1 MLTQTTVSKKCHCQ
15 SPLEKASL
23 RYKTRNCEVVVLSWS
38 AGRKS
43 AVSLSA
49 GIARWYSVHCTA
61 PRGTGISSVSCGG
74 AVLRCSSIL
83 KSKWPRKEHCPWKYW
98 PPSKFLES
106 QSLEQENIKG
116 RRDNHQPLPRKSDVA
131 PICSMKCKQ
140 ADNLMGLET

>member
-23 RYKTRNCEVVVLSWS
+23 RCKTRNCEVVVLSWS

-61 PRGTGISSVSCGG
+61 PRGTGISSVSCGSLWVFFNIEVQMAKKG
-74 AVLRCSSIL
+74 ALSLKILTTFKVLGITIFRTREYKREERQSSA
-83 KSKWPRKEHCPWKYW
+83 S
-98 PPSKFLES
+98 S
-106 QSLEQENIKG
+106 QEK
-116 RRDNHQPLPRKSDVA
+116 
-131 PICSMKCKQ
+131 
-140 ADNLMGLET
+140 